1 MILLSIQGMTC
12 PGCVDHV
19 KEALDAIE
27 GVNKVEISYENASA
41 AITTEGGVNVADL
54 VGAIEAL
61 GYTAKESADTA
72 KENTSPNA
80 CCDNEN
86 TSNTESNRPQQVVI
100 IGSGSGAFACAI
112 KAAEGGAKVTLIEG
126 ADDIGGCCVNV
137 GCVPSKILIRAA
149 QLAEQ
154 QRNNPFAGLENHSPQ
169 LSRALL
175 SEQQTARVE
184 ELRAAKY
191 QNILE
196 SNPALSLIK
205 GWAQFKNANTLIIRK
220 NDGAEQ
226 EAHADKILIA
236 TGSTPTIPP
245 IEGLTPTPLQKVP
258 FWTST
263 EALFAK
269 ELPQHLVV
277 IGSSV
282 VALEIAQAYRRLGS
296 EVTVL
301 ARHTLL
307 YREDPLLGEKLTG
320 CFEKEGIRVLDNTQ
334 ATKVTHDGNQ
344 FTLDTKA
351 GELNCDRLLVSTGRH
366 ANTGQL
372 NLDVAGVMTN
382 KNGEIVVNER
392 METNVPGIYAAG
404 DCSNM
409 PQFVYVAAAAG
420 SRAGINMTGGDAKLD
435 LSTMPA
441 VIFTDPQVATVGL
454 TEGRAS
460 AQDIETD
467 SRVLGMENVPRAL
480 ANFETDGFI
489 KLVAEK
495 ASGRIIGAQILAHEG
510 GELIQSAALAIRNR
524 MTVTELADQLFPYLT
539 MVEGLKLC
547 AQTFNK
553 DVKELSCCAG

>member
-1 MILLSIQGMTC
+1 MILLSIEGMTC
-12 PGCVDHV
+12 PSCVAHV

-41 AITTEGGVNVADL
+41 TITTNGGVSVTDL
-54 VGAIEAL
+54 IGAIETL
-61 GYTAKESADTA
+61 GYTAKENPLA
-72 KENTSPNA
+72 ENTAPND
-80 CCDNEN
+80 CCDNE
-86 TSNTESNRPQQVVI
+86 TASNTESNQTQHVAI
-100 IGSGSGAFACAI
+100 IGTGSGAFACAI

-126 ADDIGGCCVNV
+126 ADVIGGCCVNV

-149 QLAEQ
+149 QLAQQ
-154 QRNNPFAGLENHSPQ
+154 QRNNPFAGLENHAPQ

-175 SEQQTARVE
+175 AQQQTARVE

-196 SNPALSLIK
+196 NNPALSLLK
-205 GWAQFKNANTLIIRK
+205 GYARFKNENTLLVQK
-220 NDGAEQ
+220 SDGSE
-226 EAHADKILIA
+226 EELVADRILIA
-236 TGSTPTIPP
+236 TGSTPSIPP
-245 IEGLTPTPLQKVP
+245 IDGLVDTPY
-258 FWTST
+258 WTST
-263 EALFAK
+263 EALFSE
-269 ELPQHLVV
+269 ELPSSLVV

-282 VALEIAQAYRRLGS
+282 IALEIAQAYARLGS
-296 EVTVL
+296 SVTVL

-307 YREDPLLGEKLTG
+307 YAEDPLLGEKLTE
-320 CFEKEGIRVLDNTQ
+320 CFEKEGIRVLNNTQ
-334 ATKVTHDGNQ
+334 ATKVTHDGSQ
-344 FTLDTKA
+344 FTLETNA
-351 GELNCDRLLVSTGRH
+351 GDLRCDRLLVSTGRH
-366 ANTGQL
+366 ANTRQL
-372 NLDVAGVMTN
+372 NLNAVGVTTN
-382 KNGEIVVNER
+382 KEGEIVVNER
-392 METNVPGIYAAG
+392 METNVPSIYAAG
-404 DCSNM
+404 DCCNM

-454 TEGRAS
+454 TEEQAN
-460 AQDIETD
+460 AQNIVTD
-467 SRVLGMENVPRAL
+467 SRVLDMENVPRAL

-489 KLVAEK
+489 KLVTEK
-495 ASGRIIGAQILAHEG
+495 ETGLLIGAQILAHEG
-510 GELIQSAALAIRNR
+510 GELVQSAALAIRNR

>member
-12 PGCVDHV
+12 PSCVAHV
-19 KEALDAIE
+19 KAALDAIE
-27 GVNKVEISYENASA
+27 GVNNVEISYENASA
-41 AITTEGGVNVADL
+41 AITTNGGCSVTAL
-54 VGAIEAL
+54 IAAIEAL
-61 GYTAKESADTA
+61 GYTAKESADAAT
-72 KENTSPNA
+72 
-80 CCDNEN
+80 EN

-126 ADDIGGCCVNV
+126 ADVIGGCCVNV

-154 QRNNPFAGLENHSPQ
+154 QRNNPFAGLENHAPQ
-169 LSRALL
+169 LSRVLL
-175 SEQQTARVE
+175 AQQQTARVE

-191 QNILE
+191 QNIIQT
-196 SNPALSLIK
+196 NPALSLLK
-205 GWAQFKNANTLIIRK
+205 GWAQFKNANTLIVHK
-220 NDGAEQ
+220 NDGSEQ
-226 EAHADKILIA
+226 EVHADKILIA
-236 TGSTPTIPP
+236 TGSTPTVPQ
-245 IEGLTPTPLQKVP
+245 IEGLAGTPY
-258 FWTST
+258 WTST
-263 EALFAK
+263 EALFSE

-307 YREDPLLGEKLTG
+307 YRGDPLLGEKLTG

-334 ATKVTHDGNQ
+334 ATRVTHDGNQ
-344 FTLDTKA
+344 FTLETNTGD
-351 GELNCDRLLVSTGRH
+351 LRCDCLLVSTGRH
-366 ANTGQL
+366 ANTSKL
-372 NLDVAGVMTN
+372 NLEAVGVTTN
-382 KNGEIVVNER
+382 KKGEIVVNDY

-420 SRAGINMTGGDAKLD
+420 SRAGINMTGGKAKLD

-454 TEGRAS
+454 SEEQAIARGIA
-460 AQDIETD
+460 TD

-489 KLVAEK
+489 KLVIEK
-495 ASGRIIGAQILAHEG
+495 KTGQLIGAQILAQEA
-510 GELIQSAALAIRNR
+510 GEIIQTAALAIHNR
-524 MTVTELADQLFPYLT
+524 MTVMALADQLFPYLT

-547 AQTFNK
+547 AQTFSK
-553 DVKELSCCAG
+553 DVNALSCCAG

>member
-1 MILLSIQGMTC
+1 MTC
-12 PGCVDHV
+12 SQTTKTRGYKT
-19 KEALDAIE
+19 KENPLPE
-27 GVNKVEISYENASA
+27 NKVPDSCC
-41 AITTEGGVNVADL
+41 EGED
-54 VGAIEAL
+54 
-61 GYTAKESADTA
+61 S
-72 KENTSPNA
+72 
-80 CCDNEN
+80 
-86 TSNTESNRPQQVVI
+86 SNRPLDVVI

-126 ADDIGGCCVNV
+126 ADVIGGCCVNV

-149 QLAEQ
+149 QLAQQ
-154 QRNNPFAGLENHSPQ
+154 QRINPFAGLENHAPQ

-175 SEQQTARVE
+175 AQQQTARVE
-184 ELRAAKY
+184 ELRVTKY
-191 QNILE
+191 QDILE
-196 SNPALSLIK
+196 TNPALNLLK
-205 GWAQFKNANTLIIRK
+205 GWAHFKNANTLLVRE
-220 NDGAEQ
+220 NDGTAQ
-226 EAHADKILIA
+226 EIHADKILIA
-236 TGSTPTIPP
+236 TGSTPTIPH
-245 IEGLTPTPLQKVP
+245 IDGLAETPY
-258 FWTST
+258 WTST

-269 ELPQHLVV
+269 ELPQHLIV

-307 YREDPLLGEKLTG
+307 YRSDPLLGEKLTA
-320 CFEKEGIRVLDNTQ
+320 CFEKEGIRVLTNMQ
-334 ATKVTHDGNQ
+334 ATKVNHDGSQ
-344 FTLDTKA
+344 FTLETNA
-351 GELNCDRLLVSTGRH
+351 GALRCDRLLVSTGRH

-372 NLDVAGVMTN
+372 KLDAVGIRTN
-382 KNGEIVVNER
+382 KKGEIVVNKR

-404 DCSNM
+404 DCCNM

-420 SRAGINMTGGDAKLD
+420 SRAGINMTGGDAMLD

-454 TEGRAS
+454 TEEQAKTQG
-460 AQDIETD
+460 ITTD
-467 SRVLGMENVPRAL
+467 SRVLDMVHVPRAL

-489 KLVAEK
+489 KLVIEK
-495 ASGRIIGAQILAHEG
+495 TSGRLIGAQILAHEG

-547 AQTFNK
+547 AQTFNR
-553 DVKELSCCAG
+553 DVKKLSCCAG